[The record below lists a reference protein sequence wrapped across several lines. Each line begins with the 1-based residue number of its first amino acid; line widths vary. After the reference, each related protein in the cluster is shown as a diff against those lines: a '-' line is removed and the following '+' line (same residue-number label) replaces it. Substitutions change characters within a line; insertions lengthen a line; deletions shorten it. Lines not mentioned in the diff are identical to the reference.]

1 MTGFGKVTAEL
12 PTKKVTVEIKALNSK
27 QLDLSTR
34 IPSIYKEKEMLI
46 RSRLLQTLERG
57 KVDFSIYIEY
67 IGKDNSSQINQEA
80 VANYFA
86 QLKTISETLGISAPS
101 NWMEMQTILRMPDV
115 IRTEQAEV
123 AEEEWEVVRQ
133 TIDKAIEQLCEF
145 RIQEGAMLQK
155 LFTQK
160 VENIA
165 NLLNEVAPYE
175 KERVEKIKARI
186 LDNLEKLLG
195 QDYDK
200 NRFEQE
206 MIYYIEKLDINE
218 EKTVGQSLEI
228 FHRNHGQWS
237 WSRQEIGLYC
247 TRNGTR
253 NQHVGFE
260 KQPCRDAENCGS
272 HERRVGTDQGTSTKR
287 IVKWPVNSL
296 FFLHHRAR
304 ANRQSSTIC
313 SNKICVFVSP
323 SRQQAVPREEAKKME
338 SNTIS

>member
-80 VANYFA
+80 VANYFT

-145 RIQEGAMLQK
+145 RIQEL
-155 LFTQK
+155 
-160 VENIA
+160 
-165 NLLNEVAPYE
+165 
-175 KERVEKIKARI
+175 
-186 LDNLEKLLG
+186 
-195 QDYDK
+195 
-200 NRFEQE
+200 
-206 MIYYIEKLDINE
+206 
-218 EKTVGQSLEI
+218 
-228 FHRNHGQWS
+228 
-237 WSRQEIGLYC
+237 RQ
-247 TRNGTR
+247 
-253 NQHVGFE
+253 
-260 KQPCRDAENCGS
+260 
-272 HERRVGTDQGTSTKR
+272 
-287 IVKWPVNSL
+287 
-296 FFLHHRAR
+296 
-304 ANRQSSTIC
+304 
-313 SNKICVFVSP
+313 
-323 SRQQAVPREEAKKME
+323 
-338 SNTIS
+338 